1 MIGFALPLWGLAVFL
16 IIMAVILAVIIKRV
30 LVNTVLGVLALLA
43 VNWLGASYE
52 LEISINLLTVL
63 VSAIFGLAGVG
74 ALIILELLGV
84 HVQ

>member
-1 MIGFALPLWGLAVFL
+1 MIGFALPLWGLALFL
-16 IIMAVILAVIIKRV
+16 IVIAIILAVIIKRV
-30 LVNTVLGVLALLA
+30 LANTVLGLLALLA

>member
-16 IIMAVILAVIIKRV
+16 IIMAVILAGIIKRV

-84 HVQ
+84 HIQ

>member
-84 HVQ
+84 HIQ

>member
-16 IIMAVILAVIIKRV
+16 IIMAVILAGIIKRG

-84 HVQ
+84 HIQ